1 MRLVMLVPFGYGV
14 AHKVLAVLVQGDVLI
29 A

>member
-1 MRLVMLVPFGYGV
+1 MLVPFGYGG
-14 AHKVLAVLVQGDVLI
+14 ADKVLAVLVHGDVLI